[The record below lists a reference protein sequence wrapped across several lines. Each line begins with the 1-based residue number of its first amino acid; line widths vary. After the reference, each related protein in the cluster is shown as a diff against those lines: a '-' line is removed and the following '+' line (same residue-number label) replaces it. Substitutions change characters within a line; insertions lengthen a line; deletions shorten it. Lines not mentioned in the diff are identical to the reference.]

1 MKFLVLAKSRVGA
14 PAPENPVDLYKA
26 AREAIKAA
34 LVDGSIDCVYQFAHP
49 GKSMAIQDFDSA
61 EEVWERLAAYPLAP
75 FLEFEVH
82 PLVDAMYVLD
92 KSIERM
98 EKMAGE

>member
-1 MKFLVLAKSRVGA
+1 MKFLVLVKSRVGV
-14 PAPENPVDLYKA
+14 PAPENPVALYKA
-26 AREAIKAA
+26 AREAIETA
-34 LVDGSIDCVYQFAHP
+34 LADGSLDCAYQFAHP
-49 GKSMAIQDFDSA
+49 GRSVSINNADSA
-61 EEVWERLAAYPLAP
+61 EELWERIAAYPLAP

-82 PLVDAMYVLD
+82 PLADVMYVFD